1 VRAAAIAVL
10 LLAIAALDAWAAGT
24 LEANRFPAACQPVRA
39 QRGRVWCAG
48 PSRRMTSQGSA
59 HGRFT
64 RAIASRNLFQAEAA
78 LRELRW
84 VSLLD
89 ALDYLDLLA
98 ELRPAKLEQAALR
111 WHGRLELEAGILTL
125 AESQLALAAL
135 ASLCAGERDAVQIL
149 RRLVRRAKPTL
160 VA

>member
-1 VRAAAIAVL
+1 
-10 LLAIAALDAWAAGT
+10 
-24 LEANRFPAACQPVRA
+24 
-39 QRGRVWCAG
+39 
-48 PSRRMTSQGSA
+48 MTSQGSA

-64 RAIASRNLFQAEAA
+64 HALAARNLFQAEAA

-98 ELRPAKLEQAALR
+98 ELRPTKLEQAAIR

-135 ASLCAGERDAVQIL
+135 ASLCAGERDAIQIL

>member
-1 VRAAAIAVL
+1 
-10 LLAIAALDAWAAGT
+10 
-24 LEANRFPAACQPVRA
+24 
-39 QRGRVWCAG
+39 
-48 PSRRMTSQGSA
+48 MTSQASA

-78 LRELRW
+78 LRELKG
-84 VSLLD
+84 VGLLE

-98 ELRPAKLEQAALR
+98 EQKPAKLEQAAFR
-111 WHGRLELEAGILTL
+111 WHGRLELEAGVLTL

-135 ASLCAGERDAVQIL
+135 AALCGGQREAILIL

-160 VA
+160 AA